1 MRFGDFTAI
10 ERTSLEIGS
19 GEFFSFLGP
28 SGCGK
33 TTLLN
38 IISGFLVP
46 SEGRVLIGDEA
57 MGKVSVNRRPTAMIF
72 QNLAL
77 FPLMTVFEN
86 IEFGLEVRGVDKRTR
101 REASERLLA
110 LVALEGS
117 GPKWVTELSGGQM
130 QRVAIARALAVPI
143 GIATALF
150 LNTVSS
156 RAKPFL
162 YALILSPLLTP
173 GVIIGI
179 STLIF
184 WRQLGVGG
192 GIFLTVLGQA
202 TFIAAYVMLMVTAR
216 LQRFDRTME
225 RAALDLGANQWQ
237 MFRRILL
244 PFLKPAI
251 YSAAVIAFLQSF
263 ENYNTSLFVVGYD
276 TTLTV
281 YIASKVR
288 TGLTPAVNALGLI
301 LILVTVL
308 LAVAYEVKRRRE
320 AARTVKGV

>member
-1 MRFGDFTAI
+1 MSSVAKA
-10 ERTSLEIGS
+10 S
-19 GEFFSFLGP
+19 GR
-28 SGCGK
+28 
-33 TTLLN
+33 
-38 IISGFLVP
+38 
-46 SEGRVLIGDEA
+46 GR
-57 MGKVSVNRRPTAMIF
+57 MSS
-72 QNLAL
+72 Q
-77 FPLMTVFEN
+77 
-86 IEFGLEVRGVDKRTR
+86 
-101 REASERLLA
+101 RLLA
-110 LVALEGS
+110 FGLRFYVVVFFAYLFLPLLVMGAATFNDSRFPTVTPWDGTTLRWFGELAADGGMWQALTNS
-117 GPKWVTELSGGQM
+117 LI
-130 QRVAIARALAVPI
+130 VAVGVLVVAVPI

-184 WRQLGVGG
+184 WRQFGVSG

-225 RAALDLGANQWQ
+225 RAALDLGASQWQ

-244 PFLKPAI
+244 PYLKPAI

-263 ENYNTSLFVVGYD
+263 ENYNTTLFVVGYD

-288 TGLTPAVNALGLI
+288 TGLTPAVNALGLV
-301 LILVTVL
+301 LILFTVV

-320 AARTVKGV
+320 AAGAVKGV